1 MIQAKAILRDA
12 ERILLAKHQVSLDE
26 ATAPMLS
33 DALGEAAM
41 LAIGPEWTK
50 TTRAFQKTRQAHYLS
65 AEYLIGRMVYANFYN
80 LGILD
85 DVRALLSRKGVDM
98 AVLEDIEDAALGNG
112 GLGRLAACFL
122 DSAASL
128 DLPLTG
134 YGLRYRYGL
143 FKQVLED
150 GMQKEIP
157 DDWTR
162 FGDPWSVRRE
172 ELAVVVP
179 MATGD
184 VRAVPY
190 DMPVIGYHTDT
201 IGTLRLWQTESLHEF
216 DFALF
221 NDYKY
226 AEACADKNR
235 AEDIT
240 KCLYPNDWNI
250 EGKRL
255 RLKQQYVLSSASL
268 QDILRQY
275 EARHG
280 KNYRMLPREHALQ
293 LNDTH
298 PVLAIPELIRLLMA
312 RGVSFACA
320 ARYAREMF
328 GYTNHTVMPEAL
340 EKWELTL
347 VASVAPEIE
356 RILRR
361 LERMCARE
369 TGLHIIQNGQ
379 IAMAD
384 LAVYMSQAVNGVA
397 KLHSELVKTTLFPE
411 WYARFPER
419 FQNKT
424 NGITQR
430 RWLGLCNPE
439 LCALLSKH
447 IEGDFIRDAS
457 LLSTLDVNDPA
468 LIEGFKA
475 VKREKKAEL
484 AAYVASHEGVELPTD
499 FLFDVQ
505 VKRLHEYK
513 RQLMN
518 ALSLYDIYCE
528 LKEGRL
534 PDFPRVAFVFG
545 AKAAPGYARAKAI
558 IRYILALADVINHDP
573 AVNDRMRV
581 CFVGNYNCSYAEK
594 IIPAA
599 DFSEQISPAGTE
611 ASGTGNMKLM
621 LNGAVT
627 IGTWDGANIEIAEA
641 AGRENEVV
649 FGANIEQLDQI
660 RDTYRPRDLYES
672 DARIR
677 RAVDSLTDCGF
688 ADEDGALAELKTSLL
703 DGASWHKPD
712 HYFVLR
718 DFASY
723 QNARLNAYALAAK
736 DEDAFARMCLTNI
749 KNAGFF
755 SSDRTIAQYAD
766 EIWHIA
772 PIGVRKDHK

>member
-298 PVLAIPELIRLLMA
+298 PVLAIPELIRLLTA

-361 LERMCARE
+361 L
-369 TGLHIIQNGQ
+369 GIFGQ
-379 IAMAD
+379 ILLLLFLIAWVCWVVWLQRYVVYTNEGVKLDFSQSSYDISGVEAAAPSDDVKISIFYNEGADAIDTAKEMTQLAGYYITNDMCKEDMDNVMLQIERLPSKTPVMVEMKGPFGSFFYNSKLSGAVISQSTDIPAMEKLVARMNTKGFYKIARISSLRD
-384 LAVYMSQAVNGVA
+384 RSFGEANVTSGLYMLSRAGLWMDTGGMYWLDPTSASTITWISSVVLELKEMGFDEVLLDSCGWPGGGDGAAVNGD
-397 KLHSELVKTTLFPE
+397 P
-411 WYARFPER
+411 ARDLER
-419 FQNKT
+419 RTETVDKFLAETVQALEPYDAALAIRCSAAT
-424 NGITQR
+424 AAGQD
-430 RWLGLCNPE
+430 GLTGLTP
-439 LCALLSKH
+439 ALL
-447 IEGDFIRDAS
+447 E
-457 LLSTLDVNDPA
+457 
-468 LIEGFKA
+468 
-475 VKREKKAEL
+475 
-484 AAYVASHEGVELPTD
+484 
-499 FLFDVQ
+499 
-505 VKRLHEYK
+505 
-513 RQLMN
+513 
-518 ALSLYDIYCE
+518 
-528 LKEGRL
+528 
-534 PDFPRVAFVFG
+534 
-545 AKAAPGYARAKAI
+545 
-558 IRYILALADVINHDP
+558 
-573 AVNDRMRV
+573 
-581 CFVGNYNCSYAEK
+581 
-594 IIPAA
+594 
-599 DFSEQISPAGTE
+599 
-611 ASGTGNMKLM
+611 
-621 LNGAVT
+621 
-627 IGTWDGANIEIAEA
+627 
-641 AGRENEVV
+641 
-649 FGANIEQLDQI
+649 
-660 RDTYRPRDLYES
+660 
-672 DARIR
+672 
-677 RAVDSLTDCGF
+677 
-688 ADEDGALAELKTSLL
+688 
-703 DGASWHKPD
+703 
-712 HYFVLR
+712 
-718 DFASY
+718 
-723 QNARLNAYALAAK
+723 
-736 DEDAFARMCLTNI
+736 
-749 KNAGFF
+749 
-755 SSDRTIAQYAD
+755 QYAD
-766 EIWHIA
+766 RLWIDGSTAGLGAGSVAVVTRLSESRTEPQAIL
-772 PIGVRKDHK
+772 P

>member
-298 PVLAIPELIRLLMA
+298 PVLAIPELIRLLTA

-384 LAVYMSQAVNGVA
+384 LAVYMSHAVNGVA

-447 IEGDFIRDAS
+447 IEGDFIRDAGK
-457 LLSTLDVNDPA
+457 L
-468 LIEGFKA
+468 
-475 VKREKKAEL
+475 
-484 AAYVASHEGVELPTD
+484 
-499 FLFDVQ
+499 
-505 VKRLHEYK
+505 
-513 RQLMN
+513 
-518 ALSLYDIYCE
+518 
-528 LKEGRL
+528 
-534 PDFPRVAFVFG
+534 
-545 AKAAPGYARAKAI
+545 
-558 IRYILALADVINHDP
+558 
-573 AVNDRMRV
+573 
-581 CFVGNYNCSYAEK
+581 
-594 IIPAA
+594 
-599 DFSEQISPAGTE
+599 EQ
-611 ASGTGNMKLM
+611 
-621 LNGAVT
+621 
-627 IGTWDGANIEIAEA
+627 
-641 AGRENEVV
+641 R
-649 FGANIEQLDQI
+649 
-660 RDTYRPRDLYES
+660 
-672 DARIR
+672 
-677 RAVDSLTDCGF
+677 
-688 ADEDGALAELKTSLL
+688 
-703 DGASWHKPD
+703 
-712 HYFVLR
+712 
-718 DFASY
+718 
-723 QNARLNAYALAAK
+723 
-736 DEDAFARMCLTNI
+736 
-749 KNAGFF
+749 
-755 SSDRTIAQYAD
+755 
-766 EIWHIA
+766 
-772 PIGVRKDHK
+772 